1 MRRNEGER
9 FERQRVRE
17 VEGDEAEKTKRL
29 HGFNFGLHG
38 GRYDARMIG
47 DWFIGSGSAEG
58 GLTATILAA
67 VWPPFF
73 VSLPDVR

>member
-17 VEGDEAEKTKRL
+17 IEGDEAEKTKRL

-38 GRYDARMIG
+38 GRYDARMMG
-47 DWFIGSGSAEG
+47 DWFNVRWAVGFGSAEG

-67 VWPPFF
+67 V
-73 VSLPDVR
+73 

>member
-1 MRRNEGER
+1 M
-9 FERQRVRE
+9 VRE
-17 VEGDEAEKTKRL
+17 IEGDEAEKTKRL
-29 HGFNFGLHG
+29 HGFNFGLHEV
-38 GRYDARMIG
+38 Y
-47 DWFIGSGSAEG
+47 DWFNVRWAVGSGSAEG

>member
-1 MRRNEGER
+1 MRWA
-9 FERQRVRE
+9 V
-17 VEGDEAEKTKRL
+17 
-29 HGFNFGLHG
+29 
-38 GRYDARMIG
+38 
-47 DWFIGSGSAEG
+47 GSGSAEG